1 MVRIFYSI
9 ILSFRLRQCTGER
22 IVITTGFTYLA
33 VLIFI
38 GGAIKLLEDTKRFRI
53 FKYVPG
59 VVALYFIVMVLAS
72 FGLWSETVSV
82 AATYDSV
89 KGNLLPAMIFL
100 MLLKGDLR
108 QIAALGPRM
117 LTAFTASA
125 VSIGIGFI
133 VTYSLLMHWL
143 PEGSWKAFAALSG
156 SWMGG
161 TGNMAA
167 IQGALNVPDSH
178 MGYTL
183 LMDSIDY
190 AIWVILLLALVP
202 HAPIFN
208 RWTKSSSRLL
218 EEIGRKID
226 VEENTAETRI
236 NFTSLIF
243 LTGAGLLASAAGQSF
258 AGLMPLS
265 DFFSQTTW
273 TVLMVTIFG
282 VLAAMTPLGRM
293 PGSNEIANVM
303 LYGIIGLIASKA
315 DFTELTQAPLFVT
328 AGLMILLVH
337 GTGMVLAAKLFR
349 LDLFSCG
356 VASLANIGGVAS
368 APILAA
374 AYSQALIPVG
384 VLMAMLG
391 YIIGTGGGLLVG
403 KILALLT

>member
-1 MVRIFYSI
+1 M
-9 ILSFRLRQCTGER
+9 
-22 IVITTGFTYLA
+22 ITDGFTYLA
-33 VLIFI
+33 VILFV
-38 GGAIKLLEDTKRFRI
+38 GGAIKMLEDTRRFRL
-53 FKYVPG
+53 FDYLPG
-59 VVALYFIVMVLAS
+59 VVVLYFIVMVLAS
-72 FGLWSETVSV
+72 FGIWSETESV
-82 AATYDSV
+82 AATYSAV

-117 LTAFTASA
+117 LTAFAAAA
-125 VSIGIGFI
+125 VSIGIGFV
-133 VTYSLLMHWL
+133 VTYSLLLPWL

-167 IQGALNVPDSH
+167 IQGALQVPDSS

-190 AIWVILLLALVP
+190 AIWVVLLLALVP
-202 HAPIFN
+202 RAPAFN
-208 RWTKSSSRLL
+208 RWTKSNSRLL
-218 EEIGRKID
+218 DEIGQKID
-226 VEENTAETRI
+226 AKNGKSQQTITFTA
-236 NFTSLIF
+236 LIF
-243 LTGAGLLASAAGQSF
+243 LIGAGLLASAVAQSL
-258 AGLMPLS
+258 AGLMPVTS
-265 DFFSQTTW
+265 FFSQTTW
-273 TVLMVTIFG
+273 AVLIVTIFG
-282 VLAAMTPLGRM
+282 VIAAMTPLGRL

-315 DFTELTQAPLFVT
+315 DFTELTQAPLFVF

-337 GTGMVLAAKLFR
+337 GACMALTAKIFR